1 MFESLRQLLA
11 GLVSGKELK
20 YLDEIGM
27 RPPLFDLEEPQ
38 HHHDFVRVED
48 ENLYVFLPFFYVFY
62 QAEFCRVLNPG
73 DSLFATCKLRLARW
87 I

>member
-38 HHHDFVRVED
+38 HHHDFHKGTGALEGAAPDNQDGSKIIVGR
-48 ENLYVFLPFFYVFY
+48 
-62 QAEFCRVLNPG
+62 
-73 DSLFATCKLRLARW
+73 S
-87 I
+87 